1 MAEAELWRRR
11 SWRQRQRSW
20 QRRRPEL
27 AGAERPEL
35 AEAELATGK
44 RTTELAARAWSPWIR
59 SPSLH
64 RKASFVLKQLETV
77 WKKSLA
83 PANGLENVLT
93 Q

>member
-35 AEAELATGK
+35 AEAELATGQ

-64 RKASFVLKQLETV
+64 RKASFVLKPCG
-77 WKKSLA
+77 KNRCA